1 MGYSG
6 SLLVVKKAS
15 GYNVKGLV
23 ILNFRVYNNYKIGI
37 KELGFIEL

>member
-6 SLLVVKKAS
+6 SLLVVIKAR
-15 GYNVKGLV
+15 GYKVKGLV
-23 ILNFRVYNNYKIGI
+23 VLHFRVYNTYKFGI